1 MAQHHLEVEG
11 GRALV
16 RPASPL
22 GVVEPLSPSSRGAR
36 RPRAPGAPEIELAV
50 RAKTW
55 AEDTAKAQGLPLCVE
70 DASVISEV
78 AILLTS
84 GRVPVRSGSPDWL
97 DTVGIE
103 AVPAPDG
110 RVDDDAGEHGA
121 DDGPL
126 PGRVE
131 VRPLRPERPRVPD
144 EPIERRGA

>member
-1 MAQHHLEVEG
+1 M
-11 GRALV
+11 
-16 RPASPL
+16 
-22 GVVEPLSPSSRGAR
+22 EPLSPSSRGAR
-36 RPRAPGAPEIELAV
+36 RPWAPGAPEIELAV

-84 GRVPVRSGSPDWL
+84 GRLPVRSGSPDWL

-110 RVDDDAGEHGA
+110 RVDDDAGEHGT

-131 VRPLRPERPRVPD
+131 VRPLRPERPSVPD
-144 EPIERRGA
+144 EPVERRGA

>member
-1 MAQHHLEVEG
+1 M
-11 GRALV
+11 
-16 RPASPL
+16 
-22 GVVEPLSPSSRGAR
+22 EPLSPSSRGAR
-36 RPRAPGAPEIELAV
+36 RPRRPDAPETELAGK
-50 RAKTW
+50 AKEW
-55 AEDTAKAQGLPLCVE
+55 AEETAHAQGLPSRVE
-70 DASVISEV
+70 DTSVISEV

-84 GRVPVRSGSPDWL
+84 GRLPVRSGSPDWL

-110 RVDDDAGEHGA
+110 RVDDDAGEHGT

-131 VRPLRPERPRVPD
+131 VRPLRPERPSVPD